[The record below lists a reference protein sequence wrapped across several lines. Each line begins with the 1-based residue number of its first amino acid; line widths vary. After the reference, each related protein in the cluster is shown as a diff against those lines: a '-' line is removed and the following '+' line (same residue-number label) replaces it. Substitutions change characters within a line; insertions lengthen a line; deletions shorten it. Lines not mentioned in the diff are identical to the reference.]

1 MTETARV
8 LGCHVLNWIVTTSAF
23 PFWQIALLKSLDF
36 IGYGYLLAIEKK
48 FQQHGKELA
57 KSLNLSEIDG
67 IVCVS
72 ADGVLVEVCS
82 IPMET
87 DYEICMPVI
96 SFLLSKV
103 RTLF

>member
-1 MTETARV
+1 M
-8 LGCHVLNWIVTTSAF
+8 LSCFKLNCNKISISFLINCTF
-23 PFWQIALLKSLDF
+23 KSLDF
-36 IGYGYLLAIEKK
+36 NGYGYLLAIEKK
-48 FQQHGKELA
+48 FEKHGKELA
-57 KSLNLSEIDG
+57 KSFNLSEIDG

-72 ADGVLVEVCS
+72 ADRVLVEVCS